1 MGIAMSGPGHEAGTA
16 PAGPA
21 LPEGVRLSPLRRIDT
36 PAGPVLHALKA
47 SEPAFQGFGEAYF
60 TTLGRGQV
68 KAWKRHCRMVSNLVV
83 PVGEVRLQ
91 LLDDRPDSSTRGLW
105 LDLSLG
111 PANYQRLT
119 VPPGVWFGFE
129 GRGEGLRVEG
139 EEAATEEAEDEAVM
153 EDTSELGEDQADVA
167 EVIENVDEEDDR

>member
-1 MGIAMSGPGHEAGTA
+1 VGIAMSEPGYEAGTA
-16 PAGPA
+16 RAEPA

-60 TTLGRGQV
+60 TTVRRGQV
-68 KAWKRHCRMVSNLVV
+68 KAWKRHRRMVSNLVV

-105 LDLSLG
+105 LDLRLG
-111 PANYQRLT
+111 LANYQRLT

-129 GRGEGLRVEG
+129 GRGEGLNLMMNLASIEHDP
-139 EEAATEEAEDEAVM
+139 TET
-153 EDTSELGEDQADVA
+153 DTLPL
-167 EVIENVDEEDDR
+167 DDPRFAQSGW